1 MSIAI
6 WKKNIEKY
14 FVMNVMNYFLIVVH
28 SRYILE
34 SNMFSMAF
42 ALSRR
47 FSFELRHNIDPLF
60 DRMINIIAMI
70 QNAQTKV
77 NFFRFTTFNKMH
89 GFPAISKFLVH
100 LNPKIKNTASIFVC
114 FIYT

>member
-1 MSIAI
+1 MQISKILSYSNVNSNLE
-6 WKKNIEKY
+6 KKNIEKY

-47 FSFELRHNIDPLF
+47 FSFELRHNL
-60 DRMINIIAMI
+60 
-70 QNAQTKV
+70 
-77 NFFRFTTFNKMH
+77 H
-89 GFPAISKFLVH
+89 
-100 LNPKIKNTASIFVC
+100 
-114 FIYT
+114 